1 MEDKKKRPGR
11 PKAQLKPQADE
22 AVVMEQMPEFVV
34 DDNPAPAK
42 EKKSLPIKR
51 KEVVNQNAE
60 YELIRKSGI
69 VYMLPQ
75 KGVTMYDEDKD
86 TVREIRYC
94 PNEPSIWRDEQSE
107 NAKRQSVIFN
117 EGRLFVRKDQPN
129 LRLFM
134 EKHPLN
140 VANGGKMF
148 RIVDKKRD
156 AEEVLQ
162 KEFLLTDAITMVRD
176 KDIQELLPVA
186 MYFGININASVSD
199 IRYNLLQIAK
209 KKTQEFIES
218 FDSPQVRARS
228 VIQQAADYQ
237 IIKITKN
244 AVNWFDSNSMIVSV
258 PVGQDGLDV
267 MARFCLTEKGASV
280 LSSLEERLERLA

>member
-1 MEDKKKRPGR
+1 MEQTKKRPGR
-11 PKAQLKPQADE
+11 PKAQPKPEVE
-22 AVVMEQMPEFVV
+22 AVVA
-34 DDNPAPAK
+34 PAPV
-42 EKKSLPIKR
+42 KKTLPIKR

-60 YELIRKSGI
+60 YELVRKSGI

-75 KGVTMYDEDKD
+75 KGVTMYDEEKD

-129 LRLFM
+129 LRAFM

-148 RIVDKKRD
+148 RLVDKKRD
-156 AEEVLQ
+156 AEHVLE
-162 KEFLLTDAITMVRD
+162 KEFLLTDAIAMVRD

-186 MYFGININASVSD
+186 MYFGININSSVAD

-209 KKTQEFIES
+209 KKTADFIS
-218 FDSPQVRARS
+218 AFDSPQVRTRS
-228 VIQQAADYQ
+228 ILQQAGDYQ
-237 IIKITKN
+237 IIKLNKDS
-244 AVNWFDSNSMIVSV
+244 VKWFDTNSMIVSV
-258 PVGQDGLDV
+258 PVGQDPLDV
-267 MARFCLTEKGASV
+267 MTRFCLTEKGSSV
-280 LSSLEERLERLA
+280 LATLEERLERLA